1 MPVMQFEPLEN
12 IYEGGYY
19 NDKTEPSPPLNANTP
34 SDVGTPSCE
43 SESKE
48 MNKTCVDIP
57 EDQDNEQVEYCAL
70 HGCKISANDTIITND
85 DTDGTHTTEIN
96 FPTAKAVC
104 KPSSSSKL
112 NVFNPLEESEPN
124 LDLYMNNQN
133 KDTEQSINEID
144 STTKK
149 VTTRKCVVRVRNL
162 NQEEIDFLCG
172 PKLLPSFRTE
182 SNLMEA
188 ETPISAEMTAP
199 TETLV
204 EAVASTSEHGTVCN
218 PANDLKDGV
227 PLEPTKKLRPRR
239 KAASQVIYPI
249 PGMDDT
255 DGESTDEYTPNS
267 NKTRTKL
274 DNKKMPSAAR
284 MAAQKRKHD
293 KPKPHS

>member
-1 MPVMQFEPLEN
+1 
-12 IYEGGYY
+12 
-19 NDKTEPSPPLNANTP
+19 
-34 SDVGTPSCE
+34 
-43 SESKE
+43 

-96 FPTAKAVC
+96 FPTAITVC
-104 KPSSSSKL
+104 KPSSTSKL
-112 NVFNPLEESEPN
+112 NVFNPLEEIEPN
-124 LDLYMNNQN
+124 LDLYMSNQN
-133 KDTEQSINEID
+133 KDTEQSINDID
-144 STTKK
+144 SITKK
-149 VTTRKCVVRVRNL
+149 VITRKCVVRVRNL
-162 NQEEIDFLCG
+162 SQEEIDFLCG
-172 PKLLPSFRTE
+172 PKLLPSFTIE
-182 SNLMEA
+182 SKLLEA

-218 PANDLKDGV
+218 PAKDVKDGV
-227 PLEPTKKLRPRR
+227 QLEPTKKLRPRR

-267 NKTRTKL
+267 NKSRTEL
-274 DNKKMPSAAR
+274 DKKKAKCSTNGR
-284 MAAQKRKHD
+284 
-293 KPKPHS
+293 PKEKA